1 MTFNEKFETVFKSID
16 IFEKK
21 KTINALADK
30 VSMLKE
36 SLEKQI
42 VNEKQNKE
50 DMALDIETLK

>member
-16 IFEKK
+16 IFEEK